1 MRKSAKKERVWKY
14 LLKNRLATPKEV
26 AKACK
31 VSYGYALKIINQS
44 GTPKEV
50 IIAESKPPVR
60 CQLLGEASSLTATDR
75 NKDYGDAV
83 ENHEHIAR
91 IYNAITGQ
99 RLTARDITLVHQ
111 ATKLARRQ
119 TSPLKKDHY
128 VDNMAYVGIEYEC
141 AVKEK
146 NSGLN
151 HS

>member
-1 MRKSAKKERVWKY
+1 MRTSVKKEKVWKY
-14 LLKNRLATPKEV
+14 LLKNRLAKPKEV

-31 VSYGYALKIINQS
+31 VSYGYALKIINES

-50 IIAESKPPVR
+50 FIEESKPPMR
-60 CQLLGEASSLTATDR
+60 CQLLNEAMSLTATTR
-75 NKDYGDAV
+75 NEDYGDAV
-83 ENHEHIAR
+83 DNHEHIAR

-141 AVKEK
+141 VMKEK
-146 NSGLN
+146 NSGFN
-151 HS
+151 NS

>member
-1 MRKSAKKERVWKY
+1 MRTSTKRERVWKY
-14 LLKNRLATPKEV
+14 ILKNRLAKAKEV
-26 AKACK
+26 AKVCN
-31 VSYGYALKIINQS
+31 VSYGSALKLINAS

-50 IIAESKPPVR
+50 IISESKPPVR

-83 ENHEHIAR
+83 DNHEHIAR

-141 AVKEK
+141 AMKEK
-146 NSGLN
+146 DSGLN
-151 HS
+151 NS

>member
-50 IIAESKPPVR
+50 IIQESKPPVR
-60 CQLLGEASSLTATDR
+60 QLLGEASSLTATDR

-83 ENHEHIAR
+83 ATMNTLPVYTMLSQDNVLQHGTSLWYTR
-91 IYNAITGQ
+91 Q
-99 RLTARDITLVHQ
+99 R
-111 ATKLARRQ
+111 
-119 TSPLKKDHY
+119 S
-128 VDNMAYVGIEYEC
+128 
-141 AVKEK
+141 
-146 NSGLN
+146 
-151 HS
+151 

>member
-1 MRKSAKKERVWKY
+1 MRKSIKKDRVWRY
-14 LLKNRLATPKEV
+14 LLKNKTATAKEV
-26 AKACK
+26 AKACG
-31 VSYGYALKIINQS
+31 VSYGYARSMMNNI

-50 IIAESKPPVR
+50 FIEESKPPMR
-60 CQLLGEASSLTATDR
+60 CQLLEVASSLTATER

-83 ENHEHIAR
+83 GNHEHIAR

-128 VDNMAYVGIEYEC
+128 IDNMAYVGIEYEC
-141 AVKEK
+141 VLKETK
-146 NSGLN
+146 K
-151 HS
+151 

>member
-50 IIAESKPPVR
+50 IIQESKPPVR

-83 ENHEHIAR
+83 DNHEHIAR
-91 IYNAITGQ
+91 IYNAVSYTH
-99 RLTARDITLVHQ
+99 LTLPT
-111 ATKLARRQ
+111 T
-119 TSPLKKDHY
+119 PY
-128 VDNMAYVGIEYEC
+128 V
-141 AVKEK
+141 
-146 NSGLN
+146 
-151 HS
+151 

>member
-1 MRKSAKKERVWKY
+1 MRKSIKREKVWKY
-14 LLKNRLATPKEV
+14 LLKNKTATAKQV
-26 AKACK
+26 AKACG
-31 VSYGYALKIINQS
+31 VSYGYARNMMNSI

-50 IIAESKPPVR
+50 FIEEAKPPLR
-60 CQLLGEASSLTATDR
+60 CQLLNEAVSLTATDR

-99 RLTARDITLVHQ
+99 HLTARDITLVHQ

-141 AVKEK
+141 VLKEGK
-146 NSGLN
+146 
-151 HS
+151 

>member
-14 LLKNRLATPKEV
+14 VLKNRLATPKEV

-50 IIAESKPPVR
+50 IIQESKPPVR

-83 ENHEHIAR
+83 DNHEHIAR
-91 IYNAITGQ
+91 IIMLSQDNVLQHG
-99 RLTARDITLVHQ
+99 
-111 ATKLARRQ
+111 
-119 TSPLKKDHY
+119 TSPWY
-128 VDNMAYVGIEYEC
+128 TRQR
-141 AVKEK
+141 
-146 NSGLN
+146 S
-151 HS
+151 

>member
-1 MRKSAKKERVWKY
+1 MRKSIKRERVWKY
-14 LLKNRLATPKEV
+14 LLKNKIATAKEV
-26 AKACK
+26 AKACS
-31 VSYGYALKIINQS
+31 VSYGYARSMMNSI

-50 IIAESKPPVR
+50 FIKEAKPPLR
-60 CQLLGEASSLTATDR
+60 CQLLNEAVSLTATDR

-141 AVKEK
+141 VSKEEK
-146 NSGLN
+146 
-151 HS
+151 

>member
-1 MRKSAKKERVWKY
+1 MRKSIKRERVWKY
-14 LLKNRLATPKEV
+14 LLKNKTATAKQV
-26 AKACK
+26 AKACS
-31 VSYGYALKIINQS
+31 VSYGYARNMMNSI

-50 IIAESKPPVR
+50 FIKEAKPPLR
-60 CQLLGEASSLTATDR
+60 CQLLNEAVSLTATDR

-141 AVKEK
+141 VSKEEK
-146 NSGLN
+146 
-151 HS
+151 